1 MESTGDKGMDGSLVV
16 VKGRGRGQM
25 NKSIQGT
32 ASLGRPKQRSVA
44 RLPVLRSGQEI
55 SGGQEGVVRA
65 CSLGGRVPLSQM

>member
-32 ASLGRPKQRSVA
+32 ASLGQPMQR
-44 RLPVLRSGQEI
+44 
-55 SGGQEGVVRA
+55 
-65 CSLGGRVPLSQM
+65 